1 MMDRITR
8 TLILA
13 LAAPLAVWT
22 QPKNVPPPAPLPLE
36 QPDAQRTRQELSD
49 LLQRYPPNLRQVL
62 ALDPSLL
69 SNQSY
74 LAPYPALAGFLNT
87 HPEVLRSPSFYV
99 GAPEPPRADN
109 SAVEMAQKW
118 ESMLEDVTIL
128 AGFSLAIC
136 LIAWL
141 IRTFIDAR
149 RWNRLATVQTEA
161 HNKLLDRFTNNE
173 DLLAYVQSPAGAK
186 FLQSSPIMLDA
197 APKSMAAPLSRILW
211 TVQGGV
217 VLMAGGIGLQLIAG
231 RVSYEAAEPLR
242 GLGILGVAL
251 GLGLVISAIISF
263 MIARRLGLI
272 EHTPGIARITPQ
284 E

>member
-8 TLILA
+8 TLVLA
-13 LAAPLAVWT
+13 VAAPLAAWA
-22 QPKNVPPPAPLPLE
+22 QPNNVPTPAPPLE

-49 LLQRYPPNLRQVL
+49 LLQRYPPNLRQVF

-69 SNQSY
+69 SDQSY
-74 LAPYPALAGFLNT
+74 LAAYPALAGFLNA

-99 GAPEPPRADN
+99 GAPEPSHAD

-128 AGFSLAIC
+128 IGFSLAIC

-186 FLQSSPIMLDA
+186 FLQSSPIVLDS

-217 VLMAGGIGLQLIAG
+217 VLMAAGIGLQLIAG

-272 EHTPGIARITPQ
+272 EHTPAPQ

>member
-8 TLILA
+8 TLVLA
-13 LAAPLAVWT
+13 LAAPLAVWA
-22 QPKNVPPPAPLPLE
+22 QPKNVPSPAPPPLE

-69 SNQSY
+69 SDRSY
-74 LAPYPALAGFLNT
+74 LTPYPALASFLNA

-99 GAPEPPRADN
+99 GAPELPRADN
-109 SAVEMAQKW
+109 GVARGVNW
-118 ESMLEDVTIL
+118 DDVLEGGEVL
-128 AGFSLAIC
+128 VGFSLAVC

-161 HNKLLDRFTNNE
+161 HNKLLDRLTNNE
-173 DLLAYVQSPAGAK
+173 DLLAYIQSAAGAK
-186 FLQSSPIMLDA
+186 FLASSPIVLDA

-217 VLMAGGIGLQLIAG
+217 VLMAAGIGLQLIAG

-272 EHTPGIARITPQ
+272 EHTPAPQ

>member
-1 MMDRITR
+1 M
-8 TLILA
+8 LVLA
-13 LAAPLAVWT
+13 LAATLAAWA
-22 QPKNVPPPAPLPLE
+22 QPKNAPPAAPLPLE
-36 QPDAQRTRQELSD
+36 QPDAQRTQQELRE
-49 LLQRYPPNLRQVL
+49 LLQRYPPNLTHVL

-69 SNQSY
+69 SSQSY
-74 LAPYPALAGFLNT
+74 LAPYPALASFLNA

-99 GAPEPPRADN
+99 GAPEPPQPDSTVR
-109 SAVEMAQKW
+109 VAQTW
-118 ESMLEDVTIL
+118 ESMLEDVNIL
-128 AGFSLAIC
+128 VGFSLAIC

-197 APKSMAAPLSRILW
+197 ASKSMAAPLGRILW

-217 VLMAGGIGLQLIAG
+217 VLMAAGIGLQLIAG

-272 EHTPGIARITPQ
+272 DRTPAAQ